1 MGGDAPESE
10 VGYGEEEVEREE
22 GDGEGDGDAGEHKG
36 HPLVPLSLPLLPPAT
51 QNMTASKKMS

>member
-10 VGYGEEEVEREE
+10 VCDSEEEVEWEE

-36 HPLVPLSLPLLPPAT
+36 HPLVPLPLLLLPPA
-51 QNMTASKKMS
+51 NRIYFSRFHN